1 MAKQRNHRCFLVG
14 LLQEF
19 DMIYIMRKDVA
30 IMNNRNQQKA
40 QSLQRILQAAGL
52 RLRQEGL
59 SGAAI
64 ATVMQDAGL
73 THGAFYVHFA
83 NKSQLSAAALRHALL
98 DNRKRWV
105 NRLPPQP
112 WNQRLHSL
120 AKRYLNQRH
129 RDQPAT
135 GCALAAL
142 ASEAA
147 RSDEGF
153 RQAFEEELRKSLH
166 GICLGTQ
173 SPEQPS
179 NQQTNEAIALMALC
193 VGGLSLARAVP
204 DRQFSSQI
212 LQACVAAAARIATSS

>member
-1 MAKQRNHRCFLVG
+1 
-14 LLQEF
+14 
-19 DMIYIMRKDVA
+19 MIYIMRKDVA

-105 NRLPPQP
+105 NRLP
-112 WNQRLHSL
+112 HSL
-120 AKRYLNQRH
+120 GTSDCTVWLSATLTNATAINPPQVAPWQR
-129 RDQPAT
+129 
-135 GCALAAL
+135 
-142 ASEAA
+142 
-147 RSDEGF
+147 
-153 RQAFEEELRKSLH
+153 
-166 GICLGTQ
+166 
-173 SPEQPS
+173 
-179 NQQTNEAIALMALC
+179 
-193 VGGLSLARAVP
+193 
-204 DRQFSSQI
+204 
-212 LQACVAAAARIATSS
+212 